1 MDNLTK
7 GFVIA
12 ASSVVVLAGGAFLM
26 NWFSMNSFCVKELA
40 ERVQAEDFDALG
52 ANEPTA
58 TDMGANEPTATDMAS
73 TCASLGNDPKK
84 AWASI
89 WPF

>member
-7 GFVIA
+7 AFVIA

-40 ERVQAEDFDALG
+40 ERVQAQDFAALG
-52 ANEPTA
+52 AT
-58 TDMGANEPTATDMAS
+58 EPTATDMAS
-73 TCASLGNDPKK
+73 TCASLGNDPQK

-89 WPF
+89 WAY

>member
-40 ERVQAEDFDALG
+40 ERVQAQDFDSL
-52 ANEPTA
+52 
-58 TDMGANEPTATDMAS
+58 GANEPTATDMAS

>member
-1 MDNLTK
+1 MDKVTK
-7 GFVIA
+7 AFVIA

-40 ERVQAEDFDALG
+40 ERVEFHAQDFASLST
-52 ANEPTA
+52 E
-58 TDMGANEPTATDMAS
+58 EPTATDMAS